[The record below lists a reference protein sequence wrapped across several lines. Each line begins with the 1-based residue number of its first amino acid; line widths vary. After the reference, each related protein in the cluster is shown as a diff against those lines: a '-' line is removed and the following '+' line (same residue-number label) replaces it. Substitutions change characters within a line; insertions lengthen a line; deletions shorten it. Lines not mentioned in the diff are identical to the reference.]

1 MDLIWNKPVLS
12 FYKDRVPLE
21 KEPFVVVK
29 AKKLEVSKS
38 KDEGYMGTIIG
49 FFPLMGDPSYID
61 SAEGKND
68 SYVLCW
74 FDDSV
79 GDFDKSFRRLA
90 GVTFPSGAFYV
101 VDKKGKRSYEANF
114 EAKYGKLE

>member
-1 MDLIWNKPVLS
+1 M
-12 FYKDRVPLE
+12 VPLE
-21 KEPFVVVK
+21 KDPFTVVK
-29 AKKLEVSKS
+29 AKKFEVSKS
-38 KDEGYMGTIIG
+38 KNGDYVGSIVG
-49 FFPLMGDPSYID
+49 FFPLMGDLESINT
-61 SAEGKND
+61 AKGKSD

-90 GVTFPSGAFYV
+90 GVTFPSGISYV
-101 VDKKGKRSYEANF
+101 VDDNGKRTYKASF